1 MADIDEI
8 DGVSDE
14 EVEALTAGE
23 VLQKLEEVHLNFYI
37 NLDTSSSIVCTCT
50 SVSYFELAI

>member
-37 NLDTSSSIVCTCT
+37 TLLFRYVHFNCLYMYI
-50 SVSYFELAI
+50 Y

>member
-23 VLQKLEEVHLNFYI
+23 VLQKLEEVQFLY
-37 NLDTSSSIVCTCT
+37 TIVT
-50 SVSYFELAI
+50 F

>member
-23 VLQKLEEVHLNFYI
+23 VLQKLEEVHLIFHI
-37 NLDTSSSIVCTCT
+37 NLDMSSSIVCTCT
-50 SVSYFELAI
+50 SLSYFELAI